1 MRTEPAA
8 GRCGPESSTEL
19 KTGPSTDIRP
29 GPSSAEEEVSESKYS
44 PTTSKTMILQ
54 TVSQP
59 GPTGCD

>member
-44 PTTSKTMILQ
+44 PTTQSKSTNVQ
-54 TVSQP
+54 KR
-59 GPTGCD
+59 